1 MAKKIEIQK
10 SASQVA
16 TPAPRKESHAA
27 PVNFVFGRDNYIFMI
42 AGVIVLIIG
51 YLLMVGGGSDSPETY
66 NPEIFNTQRI
76 TIAPVTL
83 LIGFGIVLF
92 GIMKKPRTQA

>member
-10 SASQVA
+10 TPSQSTSRRDV
-16 TPAPRKESHAA
+16 PAA
-27 PVNFVFGRDNYIFMI
+27 PASFAFGKENYIIMV
-42 AGVIVLIIG
+42 AGVVVLIIG
-51 YLLMVGGGSDSPETY
+51 YLLMVGGGAETPNEF
-66 NPEIFNTQRI
+66 NPEIFSTQRI

-92 GIMKKPRTQA
+92 GIMKKPKTQE

>member
-1 MAKKIEIQK
+1 MAKKIEIKK
-10 SASQVA
+10 SAPQAAATTRRESQA
-16 TPAPRKESHAA
+16 PPASFA
-27 PVNFVFGRDNYIFMI
+27 FGKDNYIFML

-51 YLLMVGGGSDSPETY
+51 YILMIGGGSDTPEKF

-83 LIGFGIVLF
+83 LLGFGIVLY
-92 GIMKKPRTQA
+92 GIMKKPKTQA

>member
-1 MAKKIEIQK
+1 MAKKIEIKKAGAQT
-10 SASQVA
+10 V
-16 TPAPRKESHAA
+16 TRKEERTHVA
-27 PVNFVFGRDNYIFMI
+27 PANFAFGKDNYMFIL
-42 AGVIVLIIG
+42 AGVVVLVIG
-51 YLLMVGGGSDSPETY
+51 YLLMVGGGSDTPEKY

-92 GIMKKPRTQA
+92 GIMKKPRQ